1 MAVVCYQLIAYCIVC
16 TSLHGGCNYI
26 YQPYNNKHM
35 QSVCTTCIPTC
46 TYGLH
51 LLVGCTCIYLCS
63 VSVAVCTKQE
73 PKVKEGKKA
82 ISHSKPN
89 LSHTLHRSPALR
101 TAVDDDD
108 MYVYYMYTC
117 VFCHPQYTPLMLATT
132 NGKPAVVK
140 VLLRHGSQ
148 ATQRMDVLGESLNCL
163 EAAIEKG
170 KRYEIDY
177 RTSIL

>member
-1 MAVVCYQLIAYCIVC
+1 
-16 TSLHGGCNYI
+16 
-26 YQPYNNKHM
+26 
-35 QSVCTTCIPTC
+35 
-46 TYGLH
+46 
-51 LLVGCTCIYLCS
+51 
-63 VSVAVCTKQE
+63 
-73 PKVKEGKKA
+73 
-82 ISHSKPN
+82 
-89 LSHTLHRSPALR
+89 
-101 TAVDDDD
+101 

-132 NGKPAVVK
+132 HGKPAVVK

-177 RTSIL
+177 HTSIL